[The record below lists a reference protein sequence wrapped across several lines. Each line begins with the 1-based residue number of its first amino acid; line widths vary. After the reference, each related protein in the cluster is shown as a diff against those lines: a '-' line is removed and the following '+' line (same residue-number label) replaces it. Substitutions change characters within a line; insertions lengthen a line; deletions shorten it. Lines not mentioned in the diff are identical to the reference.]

1 MAHADLQDR
10 LTAIFRN
17 VFDDEEIV
25 LAPDLTAAD
34 VDGWDSLSHLR
45 LMLNVEKAFKVKF
58 TAAEVGRL
66 KNVGDL
72 ESLLASKL

>member
-1 MAHADLQDR
+1 MAPAEIQDR

-17 VFDDEEIV
+17 VFDDDDLV
-25 LAPDLTAAD
+25 LRPDLTANE

-45 LMLNVEKAFKVKF
+45 LMLSVEKAFKVKF

-66 KNVGDL
+66 KNVGEL
-72 ESLLASKL
+72 ESLLAAKL